1 MSVTHYCANC
11 LTTFM
16 DDSDGCPNLGCRS
29 DRPSVG
35 WGLVLGP
42 GDLLDRHYRVIR
54 ALAVGGAGLT
64 YVAREVDNHG
74 VAQPPDLAIKV
85 LYAARA
91 TGPFL
96 RRLANEA
103 QILQE
108 LDHPN
113 IVKCHG
119 FVHRSGQEPY
129 LVTLLEHG
137 GSLSEH
143 VERYGA
149 LPVSAAAGITRQI
162 LLALDVAHQRGVVHR
177 DLKPDN
183 ILLRERVPKDV
194 VPHIRVADFGIAKV
208 EGGLGKLTKLGA
220 FVGTPEYAAP
230 EQFEAQVPTP
240 ATDVFAAGGVLFGLL
255 TGSPPVKFSQRNDIE
270 QSYDELLDQIPPQL
284 NIMGDSQQI
293 GVLQNCIDNMMK
305 ANAAERWTVH
315 QVIAQLNQIVEPLPR
330 PPLDTISTTS
340 PGPPRRQVIRGDG
353 TLNQDPGA
361 TFAVDDLP
369 GATPEIIADI
379 IARNTP
385 APMKDRRQLPPPKI
399 VAEAPP
405 PPPPQKADAP
415 PPPPPPRSDPPPP
428 PQKKVEPPPLP
439 DEPEFPKLSPEPVVS
454 RPLEVVVPPP
464 RRRGWLGLGLAGMT
478 LLLIGGSVLAILI
491 LVGAAFGFGWF
502 APTPVVVA
510 ELPAITLETR
520 EPVTLL
526 GNTEKK
532 WVAERKALTA
542 ALQKKKAALAKT
554 CKAEGLTA
562 FELVVNGDGTVR
574 DVELDEGYLTS
585 KQSSCVSTEIAK
597 LALPRHEDDP
607 VIVRAALLLE

>member
-11 LTTFM
+11 LTTFT
-16 DDSDGCPNLGCRS
+16 DDSNGCPNLGCRS
-29 DRPSVG
+29 HRPSVG
-35 WGLVLGP
+35 WGVVLGP
-42 GDLLDRHYRVIR
+42 GDLLDRRYRVIR

-64 YVAREVDNHG
+64 YVAREVDNSG

-119 FVHRSGQEPY
+119 FVHRTGQEPY

-143 VERYGA
+143 VERLGA
-149 LPVSAAAGITRQI
+149 LPVSVAAGITRQI

-183 ILLRERVPKDV
+183 ILLCDRVARDIT
-194 VPHIRVADFGIAKV
+194 PHIRVADFGIAKV
-208 EGGLGKLTKLGA
+208 EGGLNKLTKLGA

-240 ATDVFAAGGVLFGLL
+240 ATDVFAAGGVLYGLL

-270 QSYDELLDQIPPQL
+270 QSYDELLDQIPPKL
-284 NIMGDSQQI
+284 NLLGDAQQI
-293 GVLQNCIDNMMK
+293 GTLQNCVDNMMM
-305 ANAAERWTVH
+305 ADAAKRWTVH
-315 QVIAQLNQIVEPLPR
+315 QVIAELNKIVDPPRR
-330 PPLDTISTTS
+330 PPHDTISTTAS
-340 PGPPRRQVIRGDG
+340 GSPPREVIKDG
-353 TLNQDPGA
+353 TLHQDPGA

-369 GATPEIIADI
+369 GATPEAIADI

-385 APMKDRRQLPPPKI
+385 APLKERRQAPPKI
-399 VAEAPP
+399 AAEAPP
-405 PPPPQKADAP
+405 PPPKDEGP
-415 PPPPPPRSDPPPP
+415 PPPPPKATPTP
-428 PQKKVEPPPLP
+428 EPPAV
-439 DEPEFPKLSPEPVVS
+439 PEISPEPVAPTPIQS
-454 RPLEVVVPPP
+454 EPPK
-464 RRRGWLGLGLAGMT
+464 RRGWLGLGLAGMT
-478 LLLIGGSVLAILI
+478 LLLIGGSLLAILA
-491 LVGAAFGFGWF
+491 LVGAAFAFGWF
-502 APTPVVVA
+502 GPAPVLVA

-526 GNTEKK
+526 GNTKKK
-532 WVAERKALTA
+532 WVAERKALVS
-542 ALQKKKAALAKT
+542 ALQKKRSAIAKT
-554 CKAEGLTA
+554 CKVQGLTA
-562 FELVVNGDGTVR
+562 FKLVVDGDGSVQQ
-574 DVELDEGYLTS
+574 VEPDEGYLTS
-585 KQSSCVSTEIAK
+585 KQSTCVSAEISK
-597 LALPRHEDDP
+597 IKLPRQADDP
-607 VIVRAALLLE
+607 AILRAALLLK